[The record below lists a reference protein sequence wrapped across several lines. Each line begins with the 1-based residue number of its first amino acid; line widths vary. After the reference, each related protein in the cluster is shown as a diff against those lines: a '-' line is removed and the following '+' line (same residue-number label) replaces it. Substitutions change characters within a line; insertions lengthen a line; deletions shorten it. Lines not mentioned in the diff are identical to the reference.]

1 MVVLKSLRQSS
12 GRVPE
17 WLIGAV
23 LKTVVRDE
31 RTVGSNPTSSF
42 LSPIRGFF
50 SGRRTHTGCLNL
62 SGFGGFFAECEGV
75 FFEVCGGIR
84 KENPQTRLMQKIQ
97 DNPTSS
103 LFKPHQGL
111 F

>member
-1 MVVLKSLRQSS
+1 MEDCF

-42 LSPIRGFF
+42 FIISIWCENSHPTILKM
-50 SGRRTHTGCLNL
+50 
-62 SGFGGFFAECEGV
+62 EYEGV
-75 FFEVCGGIR
+75 
-84 KENPQTRLMQKIQ
+84 LMKQ
-97 DNPTSS
+97 
-103 LFKPHQGL
+103 
-111 F
+111 

>member
-1 MVVLKSLRQSS
+1 MEDCF

-42 LSPIRGFF
+42 SRKGLYIVGCVLTQHLFF
-50 SGRRTHTGCLNL
+50 KS
-62 SGFGGFFAECEGV
+62 
-75 FFEVCGGIR
+75 
-84 KENPQTRLMQKIQ
+84 Q
-97 DNPTSS
+97 
-103 LFKPHQGL
+103 
-111 F
+111 